1 MGRLRASSDR
11 DKEDDRDREENAY
24 KNVWVA
30 FQPHTYSR
38 TEAFLENFAEAL
50 KLADKVMITDVY
62 AAREKYN
69 GRVHA
74 CDLAALIPGSVYMN
88 DMKAMERYIR
98 QNAQPAIWSSQWA
111 REA

>member
-1 MGRLRASSDR
+1 M
-11 DKEDDRDREENAY
+11 
-24 KNVWVA
+24 
-30 FQPHTYSR
+30 
-38 TEAFLENFAEAL
+38 ENFAEAL

-98 QNAQPAIWSSQWA
+98 QNAQPGDLVISMGAGSITELGHA
-111 REA
+111 LVDDE